1 MLNFFRQFRFLRHS
15 PTLALAGV
23 ALMQPACAEQGP
35 PQGHVQGH
43 MLNALSAL
51 NTARDELNQASHNKG
66 GHRVK
71 AIALINQ
78 AIEQVNAGIAV
89 GESHGD

>member
-1 MLNFFRQFRFLRHS
+1 MKIRFLRHS
-15 PTLALAGV
+15 QALAFAAV
-23 ALMQPACAEQGP
+23 VLMQTACAEPGP

-51 NTARDELNQASHNKG
+51 NNARDELNQASHNKG

-71 AIALINQ
+71 AIGLINQ
-78 AIEQVNAGIAV
+78 AIDQVNAGIAV
-89 GESHGD
+89 GKSH